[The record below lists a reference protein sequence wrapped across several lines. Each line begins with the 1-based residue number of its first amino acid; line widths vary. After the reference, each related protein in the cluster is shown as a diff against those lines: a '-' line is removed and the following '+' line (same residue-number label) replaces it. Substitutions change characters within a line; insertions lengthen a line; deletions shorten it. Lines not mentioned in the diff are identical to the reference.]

1 MPRTRYCTQTKP
13 KVTTDTTMKNTDTTQ
28 TQNDIPATPQGIQD
42 FIDGVQERQNQQLL
56 ELETRLDAM
65 GDEFAA
71 KVRTMV
77 ERGLIAARGKALGEI
92 RTIDVS
98 FFLQAPME
106 ISSGT
111 EKPMLEATVEEIQ

>member
-1 MPRTRYCTQTKP
+1 
-13 KVTTDTTMKNTDTTQ
+13 MKNTDTTQ

-42 FIDGVQERQNQQLL
+42 FIDGVKERQDAQLA

-65 GDEFAA
+65 GDDFAA
-71 KVRTMV
+71 RARTLV